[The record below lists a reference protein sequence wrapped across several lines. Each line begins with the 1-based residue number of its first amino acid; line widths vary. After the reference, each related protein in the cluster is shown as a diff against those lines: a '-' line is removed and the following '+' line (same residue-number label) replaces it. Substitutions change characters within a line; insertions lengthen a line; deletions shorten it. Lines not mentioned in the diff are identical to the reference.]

1 MTGTDLRT
9 AFINGMSYA
18 AATVNVVT
26 TDGPAG
32 RAGVTVSAMSSVS
45 ADTEKPT
52 LLVCI
57 DERSAAAEV
66 LLENG
71 VFCVNI
77 LHDDQSYISD
87 TFAGRYKDTIP
98 DKFDCAEWTVQ
109 QTGAPRV
116 VDPLVA
122 FDCGIASTQKV
133 GTHHVIFG
141 EVVDVFTAP
150 KGSPLIY
157 HNRAY
162 RASTAIELPAWT
174 AKAGAKP
181 VERLAIGCFH
191 TFGPFVL
198 PGLIRELVETHGPVE
213 LDLVEGDNRR
223 VLQAMQSG
231 EVELALI
238 YDYGLDG
245 RLEAIKLTEL
255 EPYVLLAEG
264 HELARHSELT
274 PEMLADYPMI
284 SASEDL
290 SRDFLKGVLA
300 ADGIAPK
307 VAFRPSSFEMV
318 RGLVGHG
325 LGFAIMMTKPAG
337 AITYDGRPVVARRL
351 AAEVPKSGV
360 VLAWKKGHALS
371 PAAER
376 FAACCRR
383 AFSRDAGRETDAV

>member
-1 MTGTDLRT
+1 MAGPDLRT
-9 AFINGMSYA
+9 QFVNGMSYA

-26 TDGPAG
+26 TDGAAG

-57 DERSAAAEV
+57 DARSAAAGV
-66 LLENG
+66 LLEND

-87 TFAGRYKDTIP
+87 TFAGRYKDTVP
-98 DKFDCAEWTVQ
+98 DKFDCARWTVQ
-109 QTGAPRV
+109 ATGAPRV

-122 FDCGIASTQKV
+122 FDCRVLSTQKV

-162 RASTAIELPAWT
+162 RSSAPIELSTQPGGAT
-174 AKAGAKP
+174 A
-181 VERLAIGCFH
+181 ERLAVGCFH

-198 PGLIRELVETHGPVE
+198 PGLVRELVAAHGPVE
-213 LDLVEGDNRR
+213 LDLVEGDTRR

-231 EVELALI
+231 EVELALM
-238 YDYGLDG
+238 YDYGLDD
-245 RLEAIKLTEL
+245 RLVAIKLTEL

-274 PEMLADYPMI
+274 PEMLAGYPMI
-284 SASEDL
+284 SASEEL
-290 SRDFLKGVLA
+290 SRDYLKGVLA
-300 ADGIAPK
+300 TGGIAPR

-337 AITYDGRPVVARRL
+337 ATTYDGRPVVTRKL
-351 AAEVPKSGV
+351 ASGAPKSGV
-360 VLAWKKGHALS
+360 VLAWKKGRALS
-371 PAAER
+371 PAAAR
-376 FAACCRR
+376 FSACCRR
-383 AFSRDAGRETDAV
+383 VFSLDTG

>member
-1 MTGTDLRT
+1 MTGPDLRT
-9 AFINGMSYA
+9 EFINGMSYA

-87 TFAGRYKDTIP
+87 TFAGRYKDTVP
-98 DKFDCAEWTVQ
+98 DKFDCADWAVQ
-109 QTGAPRV
+109 ATGAPRV

-122 FDCGIASTQKV
+122 FDCRVASTKKV

-162 RASTAIELPAWT
+162 RSSTAIELSTRSGEAPA
-174 AKAGAKP
+174 
-181 VERLAIGCFH
+181 ERLAIGCFH

-231 EVELALI
+231 EVEVALI
-238 YDYGLDG
+238 YDYGLDD
-245 RLEAIKLTEL
+245 RLESVGLTEL

-264 HELARHSELT
+264 HELAQHAELT
-274 PEMLADYPMI
+274 PGMLADHPMI
-284 SASEDL
+284 SASEEL
-290 SRDFLKGVLA
+290 SRDYLKGVLA

-325 LGFAIMMTKPAG
+325 LGFAVMMTKPAG
-337 AITYDGRPVVARRL
+337 AITYDGRPLVARRL
-351 AAEVPKSGV
+351 AADAPKSGV

-376 FAACCRR
+376 FSACCRR
-383 AFSRDAGRETDAV
+383 AFCPDPR